1 MKTDGNRKRKT
12 RGNKMSGNQN
22 PEGSFF
28 TLISVNSK
36 YAIETAL
43 RVKFNLLYENTVNY
57 FKSAHLEK
65 ERAELVVELSV

>member
-1 MKTDGNRKRKT
+1 
-12 RGNKMSGNQN
+12 MSGNQN

-43 RVKFNLLYENTVNY
+43 RVQFNLLYENTVNY

-65 ERAELVVELSV
+65 ERAEFVVELSV

>member
-1 MKTDGNRKRKT
+1 
-12 RGNKMSGNQN
+12 MSGNQN